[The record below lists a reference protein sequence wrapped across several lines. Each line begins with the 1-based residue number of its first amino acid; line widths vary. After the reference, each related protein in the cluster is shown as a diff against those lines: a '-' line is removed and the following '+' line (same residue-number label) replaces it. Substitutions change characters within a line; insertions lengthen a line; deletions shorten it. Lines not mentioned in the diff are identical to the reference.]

1 MALNVRL
8 PSSLEREL
16 DEWCAAHST
25 TRTAAVRRALTQ
37 LLTTKHR
44 TRTPFELGRDGF
56 GSDNSPGRSVARTSQ
71 QALRRRFRGQP
82 AR

>member
-25 TRTAAVRRALTQ
+25 TRTAVVRRALTQ
-37 LLTTKHR
+37 LLTARRR
-44 TRTPFELGRDGF
+44 TRAPYELGREGF
-56 GSDNSPGRSVARTSQ
+56 GSDGSPGRSVARNSQ
-71 QALRRRFRGQP
+71 QSLRRHFRGQP

>member
-25 TRTAAVRRALTQ
+25 TRTAAVKRALTQ
-37 LLTTKHR
+37 LLR
-44 TRTPFELGRDGF
+44 ARRGTRAPFELGQDGF
-56 GSDNSPGRSVARTSQ
+56 GSDGSPGTSVARNSQ
-71 QALRRRFRGQP
+71 QTLRRQFRGQP

>member
-1 MALNVRL
+1 MTLNVRL
-8 PSSLEREL
+8 PGNLEREL

-37 LLTTKHR
+37 LLTTGRR
-44 TRTPFELGRDGF
+44 TRLPFELGQDGF
-56 GSDNSPGRSVARTSQ
+56 GSDSSPGRSVARNSQ
-71 QALRRRFRGQP
+71 QALRRQFRGQP

>member
-1 MALNVRL
+1 MTLNVRL

-16 DEWCAAHST
+16 DEWCTAHST

-37 LLTTKHR
+37 LLTATGH
-44 TRTPFELGRDGF
+44 TRAPFELGRDGF
-56 GSDNSPGRSVARTSQ
+56 GSDGSPGGSVARSTQ
-71 QALRRRFRGQP
+71 QALRRRFRGKP